1 MIEYQNGIHLKGTE
15 LWFDSKKK
23 VGLSFISNANIDK
36 FTPPEKILA
45 TPETIKFL
53 EKKIKKPVVLAC
65 PYYRPFALGN
75 LQVELVPSGTMLGS
89 SQIMV
94 DKGDKTLLYSGN
106 INLKR
111 LPTTEPAYTK
121 HCDVLVMKCPF
132 GLPEYKFPSFDKSIS
147 ELMKFVNEA
156 LSSDLT
162 PMLVVEPLG
171 KAQDIIKSLDGKGF
185 KLSLE
190 KTIYKSTKVYE
201 DLGVRFGEYDLFKPS
216 DTEGGVVIVPPREVE
231 AGDIKQIEKRRT
243 LLLTECTDEEKPG
256 IKSQLKVDEVITLCN
271 HADFNDLIKF
281 VDLVDPEKVYLIEEN
296 ATVFAETLKEKGYET
311 ISLEKPTQLNLL

>member
-65 PYYRPFALGN
+65 PYYRPFALGS
-75 LQVELVPSGTMLGS
+75 LQVELVPSGTMLGA

-94 DKGDKTLLYSGN
+94 DKGNKTLLYSGN
-106 INLKR
+106 INLNR
-111 LPTTEPAYTK
+111 LPTTQPAHTN

-132 GLPEYKFPSFDKSIS
+132 GLPGYKFPSFDQSMEDLI
-147 ELMKFVNEA
+147 KFINET
-156 LSSDLT
+156 LSSNLT
-162 PMLVVEPLG
+162 PVLVVEPLG
-171 KAQDIIKSLDGKGF
+171 KAQDIIKALDVKGF
-185 KLSLE
+185 ELSLE
-190 KTIYKSTKVYE
+190 KSIYKFTKVYE
-201 DLGVRFGEYDLFKPS
+201 DLGIGFGEYGLLKPS
-216 DTEGGVVIVPPREVE
+216 ETEGKVAIIPPSELE
-231 AGDIKQIEKRRT
+231 SEDIKNILRKRAIM
-243 LLLTECTDEEKPG
+243 LTECSEDEQSR
-256 IKSQLKVDEVITLCN
+256 IKSQYKVDEVIALSN
-271 HADFNDLIKF
+271 HAGYEELIEF
-281 VDLVDPEKVYLIEEN
+281 VDGVEPEKVYLIDEN
-296 ATVFAETLKEKGYET
+296 ATLFAETLKERGFEV